1 MCVCLQFNLFD
12 TRHYKMAYYYYLL
25 STFDA
30 YLAAHVA
37 VQVAEQNVLPVTAVA
52 DEAEVRQWSFWRTNL
67 LLNFA

>member
-1 MCVCLQFNLFD
+1 
-12 TRHYKMAYYYYLL
+12 MAYYYYLL